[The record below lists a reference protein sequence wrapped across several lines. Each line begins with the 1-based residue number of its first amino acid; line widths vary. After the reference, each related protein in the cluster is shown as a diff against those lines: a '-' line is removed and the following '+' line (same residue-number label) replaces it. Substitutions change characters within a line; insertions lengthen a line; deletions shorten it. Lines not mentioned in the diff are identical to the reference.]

1 MKLLNEATDQ
11 KFTLHTLIHT
21 VHSDRGEFTF
31 LIIKYTLPLLLY
43 SLHSS
48 AVDIGIDLIAGLGV
62 TFLKLVTFDLDNQA
76 EKTERL
82 HGCG

>member
-1 MKLLNEATDQ
+1 MLSFRSEKCELRDV
-11 KFTLHTLIHT
+11 IHT

-31 LIIKYTLPLLLY
+31 LIIKYTLPRLLY

-62 TFLKLVTFDLDNQA
+62 TFLKLVTFDLDDHV
-76 EKTERL
+76 EKTKRL
-82 HGCG
+82 HECG